1 MKFARSLL
9 MYTRLV
15 IFGHNSGCAEACM
28 WKFIKVLWWEQFIRY
43 AGIKEPSK
51 YCPSADVS
59 IHTVA

>member
-1 MKFARSLL
+1 